1 MTQEQTGIDL
11 NGTVTSPKGFKA
23 GGSACNIKESGS
35 LDLGILT
42 SDNIC
47 TAAGVFTTSQIR
59 AAAIEIDEELLENGQ
74 AQTIIVN
81 SGNANASTGK
91 RGIGDARK
99 LSELAAKKCGTTQ
112 HNSLVSSTGIIG
124 HHLPMELIEE
134 GIQHLELTTQG
145 GHDFARAIMTT
156 DIVPKTGSVKFG
168 DYTIG
173 GCAKGSGMI
182 HPNMATMLAY
192 LTTDA
197 PIEQKMLQTT
207 LVDAVE
213 KTFNLI
219 SVDGD
224 TSPSDTV
231 IILAN
236 GTDQTKVIKEDSE
249 LAKEFAEALTTL
261 CEHLAKAIVRDGEGA
276 TKLIEI
282 EIENAKTIPEAK
294 TLIRDLTT
302 SYLLKTA
309 IHGSDPNWGRIVS
322 VIGRSNI
329 EIVGDAVTV
338 AICDTLVFENGE
350 PSPYD
355 EKSVAKAME
364 SDTISI
370 KISVGSGN
378 AYAKGWGC
386 DLSAEYVRINADYTT

>member
-1 MTQEQTGIDL
+1 M
-11 NGTVTSPKGFKA
+11 
-23 GGSACNIKESGS
+23 
-35 LDLGILT
+35 
-42 SDNIC
+42 
-47 TAAGVFTTSQIR
+47 
-59 AAAIEIDEELLENGQ
+59 
-74 AQTIIVN
+74 
-81 SGNANASTGK
+81 
-91 RGIGDARK
+91 
-99 LSELAAKKCGTTQ
+99 
-112 HNSLVSSTGIIG
+112 
-124 HHLPMELIEE
+124 
-134 GIQHLELTTQG
+134 
-145 GHDFARAIMTT
+145 
-156 DIVPKTGSVKFG
+156 
-168 DYTIG
+168 
-173 GCAKGSGMI
+173 
-182 HPNMATMLAY
+182 
-192 LTTDA
+192 
-197 PIEQKMLQTT
+197 
-207 LVDAVE
+207 
-213 KTFNLI
+213 
-219 SVDGD
+219 
-224 TSPSDTV
+224 

-329 EIVGDAVTV
+329 EIVGDAVTI

-370 KISVGSGN
+370 KVSVGSGN

-386 DLSAEYVRINADYTT
+386 DLSAEYVRINAAYTT